1 MAGCAAD
8 TLDQWLNE
16 AVAHYTEIRG
26 KRGNKC
32 HTGEGD
38 DPNAGELAG
47 LYSNPEIELELAAL
61 VEQGLSKHEALPQ
74 SVTASQESREIAK
87 NMMERAMGE
96 VKAEMERGGAS
107 DHRMSRLP
115 VLHEKLGGSA

>member
-1 MAGCAAD
+1 MCRSPIPC
-8 TLDQWLNE
+8 LDQWLDE

-47 LYSNPEIELELAAL
+47 LYSNPEIELELAAF
-61 VEQGLSKHEALPQ
+61 VEQGLSKQEALLQ
-74 SVTASQESREIAK
+74 SATASQESREIAK

-96 VKAEMERGGAS
+96 VKAEMERGGKRPSKESSSSAS
-107 DHRMSRLP
+107 RSS
-115 VLHEKLGGSA
+115 GSA